1 MIRIKDAAKCSGCMT
16 CMMVCPQGA
25 IAKAEGPGGA
35 IYPVVDKGKC
45 VDCGRC
51 ERVCPFLSGYLKTKP
66 HGCIVGFTKEEN
78 IRSLCT
84 AGGIFAALAAS
95 ILAQSGAVYG
105 AAYGQ
110 GFVCSHICV
119 EEVGDLPKILGK
131 KYAES
136 QAAELF
142 MNLKERLLNDQKVLF
157 SGTPCQIAA
166 LRNYLGGTHRN
177 LLCVQVNCSGVVT
190 SGVWQAYLAYEGTPE
205 RIELVNRIQ
214 GENKAGIRFV
224 YDEEKQRCEVRSET
238 AIHKMIKMGLGLR
251 PACADCLFEKTG
263 SADITLARYN
273 PALERSNEGNEIDAQ
288 RQPLGLA
295 LYHTPAGRQALEGV
309 FDLLQYR
316 PVTVKEAQKH
326 LKKAHREKPRAEDSL
341 KFIRLLESD
350 GLAEALEKYTQPTAF
365 GNFIKSLRKIIFR

>member
-1 MIRIKDAAKCSGCMT
+1 MT

-142 MNLKERLLNDQKVLF
+142 MNLKERLLNDQKWYCFRVRLSN
-157 SGTPCQIAA
+157 SGAA
-166 LRNYLGGTHRN
+166 QL
-177 LLCVQVNCSGVVT
+177 SGRH
-190 SGVWQAYLAYEGTPE
+190 TPE
-205 RIELVNRIQ
+205 SFVCAGEL
-214 GENKAGIRFV
+214 
-224 YDEEKQRCEVRSET
+224 QRCG
-238 AIHKMIKMGLGLR
+238 H
-251 PACADCLFEKTG
+251 
-263 SADITLARYN
+263 
-273 PALERSNEGNEIDAQ
+273 
-288 RQPLGLA
+288 
-295 LYHTPAGRQALEGV
+295 
-309 FDLLQYR
+309 
-316 PVTVKEAQKH
+316 
-326 LKKAHREKPRAEDSL
+326 
-341 KFIRLLESD
+341 
-350 GLAEALEKYTQPTAF
+350 
-365 GNFIKSLRKIIFR
+365 